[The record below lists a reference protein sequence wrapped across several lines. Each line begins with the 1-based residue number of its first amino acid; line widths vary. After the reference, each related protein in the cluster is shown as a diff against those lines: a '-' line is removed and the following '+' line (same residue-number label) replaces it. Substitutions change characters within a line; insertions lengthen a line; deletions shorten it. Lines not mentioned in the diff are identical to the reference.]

1 METRRKRGTK
11 AIRKLPL
18 QQKHKERERERE
30 REREKEPCFSSPLFS
45 AAQPAPVY
53 LVMTAAAV

>member
-30 REREKEPCFSSPLFS
+30 RERESLVSPPLFS
-45 AAQPAPVY
+45 PAQPAPVY
-53 LVMTAAAV
+53 LVMTVAAA